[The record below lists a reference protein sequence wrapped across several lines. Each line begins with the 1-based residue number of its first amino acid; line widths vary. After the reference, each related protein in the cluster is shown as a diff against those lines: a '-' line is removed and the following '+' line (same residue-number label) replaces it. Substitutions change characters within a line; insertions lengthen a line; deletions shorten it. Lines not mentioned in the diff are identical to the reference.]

1 MSDRTEIPKSRDP
14 ELPRRWKSLIARN
27 AAHTRFSQV
36 PGGPDEKEIVRG
48 ERGGHGAEGQQGVG
62 PGVLHVRPV
71 LGAVL
76 PPEHLLRRLPRV
88 PGAGARG
95 RHVPVARIRV
105 LHHQPSYLYR
115 LQQNVQGRVHSAI
128 EMQMFQVSESSAAS
142 RVSVRTV
149 GEAWNVAGSTA
160 PETFLQLACSRC
172 DSLETRGVVAVVVVV
187 AGQLGRRG
195 IAR

>member
-1 MSDRTEIPKSRDP
+1 MEIADRPKRG
-14 ELPRRWKSLIARN
+14 AR
-27 AAHTRFSQV
+27 SQV
-36 PGGPDEKEIVRG
+36 PSGANKKEIVRG
-48 ERGGHGAEGQQGVG
+48 ERGGDGAEGQQGAG
-62 PGVLHVRPV
+62 LGFLHVRPM

-76 PPEHLLRRLPRV
+76 PLEHLLRRLPRV

-128 EMQMFQVSESSAAS
+128 EMQMFQVSDSNAAS

-149 GEAWNVAGSTA
+149 GPRNAAGSTA
-160 PETFLQLACSRC
+160 PETFLQLAFL
-172 DSLETRGVVAVVVVV
+172 DATRWKDRWTVV
-187 AGQLGRRG
+187 AGQRGRRG